1 MPDTRADLNANIT
14 TLTTVLTNLIT
25 AIEGV
30 LNKPADDFTPED
42 NLLKDAVAAAQAE
55 LDKINPP
62 PPPTPNP

>member
-1 MPDTRADLNANIT
+1 MADTRDQLDANIT

-30 LNKPADDFTPED
+30 LSKPPEDFTAED
-42 NLLKDAVAAAQAE
+42 TQLQTAVAAAQAE

-62 PPPTPNP
+62 PPPKPA